1 MQTIERLVAVNMSK
15 TEPTTTVEWR
25 QLNWRKLEQEVFKLQ
40 KRIYQASQRGDTK
53 SVRNLQKTLS
63 NSWSAKCLAVRR
75 VSQDNQGKK
84 TAGIDG
90 VKSLRPDQ
98 RLAMAM
104 HLKFTDKSKP
114 VRRVWIPKPG
124 SEDQRPL
131 GIPTLHDRALQTLA
145 KMVLEPEWEAQFEAN
160 SYGFRPGRSCHD
172 AIQAIRCSLHGK
184 AKYVLDADIAGCFD
198 NINQTVLLTKLN
210 TYPTLRRQI
219 KAWLEA
225 GVIAKEQLF
234 PTISGT
240 PQGGA
245 ISPLLANIAL
255 HGMELLLNEQFPEMT
270 AKSRETWFHPKGSRF
285 RPPRII
291 RYADDF
297 VVIHESL
304 AVIQY
309 CRELLTNWL
318 SEIGL
323 TLKPSKTR
331 VAHTLEQEK
340 EEDPGFDFL
349 GFTIRQFP
357 SGMYQS
363 GLTSKGERLGFITL
377 IRPSKTSQA
386 RHQAQISQILE
397 RHQSASQEALIAHLL
412 PVIRGWTAYNSK
424 ENSKQTFC
432 RHNFLTF
439 QKLWRW
445 AKRRHPNK
453 SKGWI
458 LRKYWKPH
466 GRQRWCFTTGQTNL
480 VLPLHSMTMIQRH
493 VKVRGEKSP
502 YDGDWIYWSVRLGK
516 YLAVS
521 QSVATLLKK
530 QKGRCP
536 ICELYFKDD
545 DRMEIDHRIPLSLGG
560 SSSYSNLQLL
570 HRHCHDR
577 KTATDGSSGA
587 LKGCVTEEPDEVKV
601 SCPVLKPSLKS
612 DLQA

>member
-1 MQTIERLVAVNMSK
+1 M
-15 TEPTTTVEWR
+15 EWR
-25 QLNWRKLEQEVFKLQ
+25 HLNWRKLEQDVFKLQ
-40 KRIYQASQRGDTK
+40 KRIYQASQRGDIT
-53 SVRNLQKTLS
+53 SVRKLQKTLS

-84 TAGIDG
+84 TAGIDC
-90 VKSLRPDQ
+90 VKSIRPDQ
-98 RLAMAM
+98 RLEMAK
-104 HLKFTDKSKP
+104 HLKFTDQSKP

-124 SEDQRPL
+124 SEEQRPL
-131 GIPTLHDRALQTLA
+131 GIPTLYDRALQTLA
-145 KMVLEPEWEAQFEAN
+145 KMVLEPEWEAKFEAN
-160 SYGFRPGRSCHD
+160 SYGFRPGRSCQD
-172 AIQAIRCSLHGK
+172 AIEAIRLSVRSK

-198 NINQTVLLTKLN
+198 NINQIVLLNKLN

-225 GVIAKEQLF
+225 GVVAKEQLF
-234 PTISGT
+234 PTVSGT

-255 HGMELLLNEQFPEMT
+255 HGMEMQLNEQFPEMT
-270 AKSRETWFHPKGSRF
+270 AESRETWFHPRGTRF

-297 VVIHESL
+297 VVIHENL

-309 CRELLTNWL
+309 CREWITNWL

-331 VAHTLEQEK
+331 IVHTLQPENGEVS
-340 EEDPGFDFL
+340 GFDFL

-357 SGMYQS
+357 VEKHHS
-363 GLTSKGERLGFITL
+363 GLTARGERLGFTTL
-377 IRPSKTSQA
+377 ITPSKAAQA
-386 RHQAQISQILE
+386 SHQAQISQILKS
-397 RHQSASQEALIAHLL
+397 HQSTSQEALITHLL
-412 PVIRGWTAYNSK
+412 PVIRGWTAYYSAGNS
-424 ENSKQTFC
+424 SQTFC

-445 AKRRHPNK
+445 AQRRHPNK

-458 LRKYWKPH
+458 LRKYWKRQ

-480 VLPLHSMTMIQRH
+480 ALPLHSMTKIQRH

-502 YDGDWIYWSVRLGK
+502 YDGDWVYWSVRMGK
-516 YLAVS
+516 YLTVS

-530 QKGRCP
+530 QQGRCP

-560 SSSYSNLQLL
+560 NSSYSNLQLL

-587 LKGCVTEEPDEVKV
+587 LKGCITEEPDEVKV